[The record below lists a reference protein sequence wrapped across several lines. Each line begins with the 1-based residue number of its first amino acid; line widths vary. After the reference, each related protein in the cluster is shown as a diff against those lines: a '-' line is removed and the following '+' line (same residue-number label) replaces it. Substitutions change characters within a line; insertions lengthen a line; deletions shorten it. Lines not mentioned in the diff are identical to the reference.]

1 MNFNLFIYNV
11 FLQMLVRGGYGGEC
25 LPKGEGVAWG
35 EIKPKNCPIRAVFG
49 RGVRAVVR
57 GIF

>member
-11 FLQMLVRGGYGGEC
+11 FLQMLVRGGMGGNAY
-25 LPKGEGVAWG
+25 PKVREVAWG
-35 EIKPKNCPIRAVFG
+35 GIKPKNCPIRAVFG
-49 RGVRAVVR
+49 RGVRAIVR

>member
-1 MNFNLFIYNV
+1 MGGNAYPK
-11 FLQMLVRGGYGGEC
+11 VR
-25 LPKGEGVAWG
+25 GVAWG